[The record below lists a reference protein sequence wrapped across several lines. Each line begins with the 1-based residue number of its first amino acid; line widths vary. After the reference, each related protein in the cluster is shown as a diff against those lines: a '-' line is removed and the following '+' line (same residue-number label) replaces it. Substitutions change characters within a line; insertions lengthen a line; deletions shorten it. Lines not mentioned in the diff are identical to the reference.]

1 MSTTTEQVTDWWS
14 TAISDI
20 SPGVIRLHGYPVE
33 QLIGR
38 LSFADTIWL
47 MLRGDLP
54 SPGQSALFEAALV
67 SGVDHG
73 PQAPSIAAARMAA
86 TCGVGLNTAVATGVG
101 LLGDVHGG
109 AGQQCMAVLADI
121 RQRTAPTALTGPNPT
136 GADRTGPD
144 PTEPDPTGPDPTE
157 PDLTGRG
164 LAGPGL
170 TEAVSRVLAEY
181 RVARRYVPGFG
192 HRFHPRDPRRDPL
205 VRAVEDA
212 VRDGVVE
219 GAYLRIGLEIER
231 LLAPVPMNVDGATAI
246 VYSELGFAPELGR
259 GLFVVSR
266 AVGVLAHAWEEHG
279 QGRRIKGPIPPPLLP
294 AYRGPKPR
302 DLPLPGA
309 EAPRPAH

>member
-1 MSTTTEQVTDWWS
+1 MSTTTEQVTGWWA

-20 SPGVIRLHGYPVE
+20 SPGVIRLRGYPVE

-47 MLRGDLP
+47 MLRGEVP
-54 SPGQSALFEAALV
+54 SPGQSSLFEAALV

-109 AGQQCMAVLADI
+109 AGQECMAVLADI
-121 RQRTAPTALTGPNPT
+121 RGRTAADPAQADVPGTEPTETDTTEADLA
-136 GADRTGPD
+136 GADPAGAD
-144 PTEPDPTGPDPTE
+144 
-157 PDLTGRG
+157 
-164 LAGPGL
+164 LAGADL
-170 TEAVSRVLAEY
+170 AESVSEVVAGVVAGVLAGY
-181 RVARRYVPGFG
+181 RGAKRYFPGFG

-212 VRDGVVE
+212 ARDGVVE

-231 LLAPVPMNVDGATAI
+231 QLAPVPMNVDGATAI

-259 GLFVVSR
+259 GLFVLSR

-279 QGRRIKGPIPPPLLP
+279 EGRRIKGPIPPPLLP
-294 AYRGPKPR
+294 AYRGPEPR
-302 DLPLPGA
+302 DLPAARDHGA
-309 EAPRPAH
+309 A